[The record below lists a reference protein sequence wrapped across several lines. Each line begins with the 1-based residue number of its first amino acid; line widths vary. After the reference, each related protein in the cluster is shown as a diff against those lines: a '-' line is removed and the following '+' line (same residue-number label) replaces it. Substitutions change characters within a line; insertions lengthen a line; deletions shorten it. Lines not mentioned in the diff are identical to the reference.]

1 MLFLPIID
9 SPNALEALVS
19 AISEQEWLSSRGY
32 SFSMFKREPK
42 KKKRQQ
48 KGNNNVQLEKKE
60 HAVRWPCPCVLLF
73 WGTLEVQLELVGTA
87 YSCGIQCKQTSRD
100 SRYVPTAKS

>member
-9 SPNALEALVS
+9 SPNALGALIS
-19 AISEQEWLSSRGY
+19 AISEQKWLSSQGC

-60 HAVRWPCPCVLLF
+60 HAARRPC
-73 WGTLEVQLELVGTA
+73 
-87 YSCGIQCKQTSRD
+87 
-100 SRYVPTAKS
+100 